1 MKSVIVGTS
10 GHIDHG
16 KTALVR
22 ALTGIDADRL
32 KEEKERGITIDLG
45 FAHMELQGPS
55 GPVRLGFVDVP
66 GHERF
71 VRNMLAGVGGMDLVM
86 LVISAEDGVKPQTR
100 EHFDICRLLQVPRG
114 LTVITKCDLVDADT
128 VQLVRLEVEEFVR
141 GSFLDA
147 SRSPILEVSAMT
159 GAGLDRLRQE
169 LARLASEAVA
179 RDLDAPFRLPVDRVF
194 TMKGFGTVVTGTT
207 ISGRLRKEQEL
218 EVLPTGRRLRV
229 RGLQVHGAATEE
241 ATAGQRTAINLAGV
255 AQEELERGMML
266 TQPGVLLPTRRLDVR
281 LTLLNDAPTLR
292 NRARLRLH
300 LHTAEVV
307 VSIKLYEGD
316 ELRPGQ
322 SAWVQLRTAQP
333 VACAPADRFILRQLS
348 PMMTIGGGLVA
359 DINPM
364 RRMKA
369 PARVV
374 MLEQIAAG
382 DDATVLQ
389 VLVARRARHGLHLQG
404 AAHETGWSRQRL
416 DKALLTCVQAKT
428 VARHGEWLIEPSSL
442 AAAAREMHAMV
453 ERFQQTNPLSGGI
466 SRQELLEQSGLERE
480 FFAAALDGLV
490 AEQKLAISADLVHKA
505 GLRVQ
510 YKDEEAE
517 SRQQIERAFQTAGLK
532 VPALK
537 QTLAGLKIDQ
547 VRAQK
552 IVTLLLREKVL
563 VKLSDELVFH
573 HSALE
578 ELKKSISARKAIAPQ
593 IDVTQFKELFGIT
606 RKYAIPLLEFLDR
619 ERVTRRAGDARI
631 IL

>member
-1 MKSVIVGTS
+1 
-10 GHIDHG
+10 
-16 KTALVR
+16 
-22 ALTGIDADRL
+22 
-32 KEEKERGITIDLG
+32 
-45 FAHMELQGPS
+45 
-55 GPVRLGFVDVP
+55 
-66 GHERF
+66 
-71 VRNMLAGVGGMDLVM
+71 
-86 LVISAEDGVKPQTR
+86 
-100 EHFDICRLLQVPRG
+100 
-114 LTVITKCDLVDADT
+114 
-128 VQLVRLEVEEFVR
+128 
-141 GSFLDA
+141 
-147 SRSPILEVSAMT
+147 
-159 GAGLDRLRQE
+159 
-169 LARLASEAVA
+169 
-179 RDLDAPFRLPVDRVF
+179 
-194 TMKGFGTVVTGTT
+194 
-207 ISGRLRKEQEL
+207 
-218 EVLPTGRRLRV
+218 
-229 RGLQVHGAATEE
+229 
-241 ATAGQRTAINLAGV
+241 
-255 AQEELERGMML
+255 
-266 TQPGVLLPTRRLDVR
+266 
-281 LTLLNDAPTLR
+281 
-292 NRARLRLH
+292 
-300 LHTAEVV
+300 
-307 VSIKLYEGD
+307 
-316 ELRPGQ
+316 
-322 SAWVQLRTAQP
+322 
-333 VACAPADRFILRQLS
+333 
-348 PMMTIGGGLVA
+348 
-359 DINPM
+359 
-364 RRMKA
+364 
-369 PARVV
+369 
-374 MLEQIAAG
+374 
-382 DDATVLQ
+382 
-389 VLVARRARHGLHLQG
+389 
-404 AAHETGWSRQRL
+404 
-416 DKALLTCVQAKT
+416 VQAKT

-466 SRQELLEQSGLERE
+466 SRQEMLEQSGLERE